1 MPSPHSA
8 ASAANCSAFTVS
20 RWVHKAVELHVPEP
34 GRGCRPAQQLWDLIG
49 HQNAH
54 VDGPAFRFGKIR
66 LRRLPQG
73 HGPPLAGAGDDAA
86 EVHEGQLRQDQV
98 IHFVKRILR
107 QRQIPP
113 PVQII
118 QNIRHSRPSVSF

>member
-1 MPSPHSA
+1 MSMGRPSVLA
-8 ASAANCSAFTVS
+8 KYASAAF
-20 RWVHKAVELHVPEP
+20 H
-34 GRGCRPAQQLWDLIG
+34 RGT
-49 HQNAH
+49 
-54 VDGPAFRFGKIR
+54 
-66 LRRLPQG
+66 
-73 HGPPLAGAGDDAA
+73 GPPLAGAGDDAA